1 MSSSTAGVQSTLGSI
16 ERSHGITP
24 EERKRQVGSESLP
37 ARGRIRDEREFIP
50 EGRGAMRGSGFT
62 HTMEGDR

>member
-1 MSSSTAGVQSTLGSI
+1 MSSSAAGTQSSLKSL
-16 ERSHGITP
+16 ERSHEITP

-37 ARGRIRDEREFIP
+37 ARGRVRDEREFIP
-50 EGRGAMRGSGFT
+50 EGRGAIRGSGFT